1 MVQVEVWWSTLVA
14 AERDLLA
21 LLDATER
28 ARVESLERPADQ
40 GRSVVAAAL
49 LRVAVGERLG
59 VPPREVLIDR
69 TCAECGEPHGRPRV
83 LGPGDA
89 PPEVSVSHSGL
100 LVVVALSDGDPV
112 GVDVQRVADLVDL
125 AGLSEVGDT
134 VEPAADERAPSVDER
149 VPSDDGRARS
159 WVRHEA
165 VLKVGAH
172 PSSPAPAVRLIPTPL
187 DGYVAAVATLT
198 DEAPTDAE
206 LLVRHWPVRAASATP
221 GR

>member
-40 GRSVVAAAL
+40 GRSMVAAAL

-59 VPPREVLIDR
+59 VPPREVVIDR

-83 LGPGDA
+83 LGPGGDL
-89 PPEVSVSHSGL
+89 PEVSVSHSGV
-100 LVVVALSDGDPV
+100 LVVVALSDGDPSDGGPV
-112 GVDVQRVADLVDL
+112 GVDVQRVADLAGL
-125 AGLSEVGDT
+125 AGLAEGDT
-134 VEPAADERAPSVDER
+134 VEPAGDER
-149 VPSDDGRARS
+149 VPSDEERARS

-165 VLKVGAH
+165 VLKVGAD
-172 PSSPAPAVRLIPTPL
+172 PSRPAPAVRLIPTPL
-187 DGYVAAVATLT
+187 DGYVAALATLT
-198 DEAPTDAE
+198 GEAPTDAE
-206 LLVRHWPVRAASATP
+206 LLVRHWPVRAASAAP